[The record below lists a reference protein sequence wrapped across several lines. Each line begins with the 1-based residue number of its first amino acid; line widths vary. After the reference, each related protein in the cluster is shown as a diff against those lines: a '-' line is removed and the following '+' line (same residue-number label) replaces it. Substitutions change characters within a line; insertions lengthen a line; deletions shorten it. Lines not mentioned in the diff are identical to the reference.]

1 MCAIYKLKLEE
12 EGSGDMLPLEEGSG
26 DMLPL
31 GLSFHSE
38 GFSESNKIYCIYVVN
53 QRRGGVKVSGREVV
67 THTHTSNT
75 RRGYTALLK
84 LTHDHI

>member
-1 MCAIYKLKLEE
+1 
-12 EGSGDMLPLEEGSG
+12 
-26 DMLPL
+26 MLPL

-38 GFSESNKIYCIYVVN
+38 GFSESNKILLNLVN
-53 QRRGGVKVSGREVV
+53 QRRGGVKVRGREVV

-84 LTHDHI
+84 LTHDHIQPDTSSSWPRGVSGYK